1 MGKSEKGAVFV
12 DAGLTSPFDFY
23 QYWLN
28 DDDELVLDHLRW
40 LTLLERDEILDIAA
54 AHRARPEARIGQR
67 ALAADL
73 TARIHGEAE
82 ARNQATLAEAAFS
95 ADVSDPDILEALHA
109 AIGGFDVG
117 TEAESW
123 SVLDVAVAA
132 GAGSRGDARRLI
144 GQGGLSVNGTRVT
157 DPGAAPPPLIA
168 GRYWWVA
175 LGRRRRSVGRRV
187 SSSSEPCDTGS
198 PAD

>member
-12 DAGLTSPFDFY
+12 DARLTSPFDFF

-40 LTLLERDEILDIAA
+40 LTLLEHHEIEDIAA
-54 AHRARPEARIGQR
+54 AQRARPEARIGQR
-67 ALAADL
+67 ALATDL
-73 TARIHGEAE
+73 TARIHGVAE
-82 ARNQATLAEAAFS
+82 ARHQATLAEAAFS
-95 ADVSDPDILEALHA
+95 ADVSDPDILEALHVSLV
-109 AIGGFDVG
+109 GFDFG
-117 TEAESW
+117 SEAESW
-123 SVLDVAVAA
+123 SVLEVAVAA

-144 GQGGLSVNGTRVT
+144 AQGGLSINGLRVT
-157 DPGAAPPPLIA
+157 DPAAAPPPLIA

-187 SSSSEPCDTGS
+187 SS
-198 PAD
+198 